1 MSVEDEENGP
11 ILYHNSNRQMIQ
23 NHTILCADDDEDDIQ
38 MLQEAIKE
46 VDGSYQ
52 LLKAHN
58 GVDALQQLKELKD
71 RGTLPCLV
79 VLDINMPKMDGRQ
92 TFISIRSNEAYAAIP
107 VVIFST
113 SSSALDKMFFAR
125 KDVEYITKPVNYN
138 FLVEVAKRL
147 LSYCGR

>member
-1 MSVEDEENGP
+1 MNK
-11 ILYHNSNRQMIQ
+11 
-23 NHTILCADDDEDDIQ
+23 NHTILCADDDDDDIQ

-46 VDGSYQ
+46 VDGSYN

-58 GVDALQQLKELKD
+58 GVDALNQLKALKQS
-71 RGTLPCLV
+71 GTLPCLV

-92 TFISIRSNEAYAAIP
+92 TFISIRSQAEYAHIP

-113 SSSALDKMFFAR
+113 SSSPLDKMFFAR
-125 KDVEYITKPVNYN
+125 KDVEYITKPINYD

-147 LSYCGR
+147 LSYCR